1 MATPDTVFVTIKS
14 VGRIPF
20 INRSGPI
27 TTPISLSRTIAASL
41 KALGYAVIEHK
52 AEDVAIDSNTSKRRL
67 VSVEDF
73 VAATPADEVNV
84 DSNEQPVVV
93 TPAAPAYVPNMV
105 ATDVVNAPI
114 ATDSGADADDA
125 DDTEGV
131 DASSES
137 SDGAEESDELA
148 VYPLDTY
155 KGWTK
160 KKRHEYLVAASSL
173 LPPDVAEKLDD
184 MSTAELLST
193 IEKYIVNAAA

>member
-1 MATPDTVFVTIKS
+1 MTTSDTVFVTIKS
-14 VGRIPF
+14 DGRIPF

-27 TTPISLSRTIAASL
+27 TAPISLSRTIAASL

-93 TPAAPAYVPNMV
+93 SPAAPAYVPNMV

-114 ATDSGADADDA
+114 TTDSGADADDA
-125 DDTEGV
+125 EGV

>member
-1 MATPDTVFVTIKS
+1 MATPDTIFVTIKS

-20 INRSGPI
+20 IKRRGPI
-27 TTPISLSRTIAASL
+27 TTPISLSRTIAVSL

-52 AEDVAIDSNTSKRRL
+52 AEDVAIDSNTGRRRL

-93 TPAAPAYVPNMV
+93 SPAAPAYVPNMV
-105 ATDVVNAPI
+105 ATDVVNAPLP
-114 ATDSGADADDA
+114 TDSGADA